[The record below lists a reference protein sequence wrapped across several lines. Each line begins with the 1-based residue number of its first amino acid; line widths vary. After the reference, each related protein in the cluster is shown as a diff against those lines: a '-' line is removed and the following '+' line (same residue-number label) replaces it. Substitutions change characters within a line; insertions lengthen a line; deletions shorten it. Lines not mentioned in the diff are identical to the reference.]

1 MYRLQ
6 KVKLFI
12 FEERCRKIPLCLG
25 RKAREGSGIFPFS
38 HTRMSIFPVRSIC
51 FLYCM
56 RFKNEE
62 GSCSIFFPLHAFLLS
77 LIDEFAFS
85 LACALR
91 TRKVHVVFPL
101 SCTRFST
108 FRNQCICG
116 FPSRKRFKCHCHLGP
131 GKVHGSRSADSL
143 QIFSIF
149 SLSDKITIG
158 GVCNKIR

>member
-6 KVKLFI
+6 TVKLFI

-38 HTRMSIFPVRSIC
+38 HTRMSIFPVRSIW

-62 GSCSIFFPLHAFLLS
+62 GSCSISFPLHAFLLS
-77 LIDEFAFS
+77 LFGEFAFS
-85 LACALR
+85 LASALR

-108 FRNQCICG
+108 FRNQCIC
-116 FPSRKRFKCHCHLGP
+116 FPCRKRFKDE
-131 GKVHGSRSADSL
+131 KGSSSFL
-143 QIFSIF
+143 LYTLFY
-149 SLSDKITIG
+149 LP
-158 GVCNKIR
+158 

>member
-6 KVKLFI
+6 TVKPFI
-12 FEERCRKIPLCLG
+12 FEKRCRKIPLCLG
-25 RKAREGSGIFPFS
+25 RKAREGSGIFAFS

-62 GSCSIFFPLHAFLLS
+62 GSCSFSFPLHAFLLS
-77 LIDEFAFS
+77 LLGEIAFS

-116 FPSRKRFKCHCHLGP
+116 FPSRKRFKNEE
-131 GKVHGSRSADSL
+131 GSC
-143 QIFSIF
+143 SISF
-149 SLSDKITIG
+149 LLYTLFYFP
-158 GVCNKIR
+158 